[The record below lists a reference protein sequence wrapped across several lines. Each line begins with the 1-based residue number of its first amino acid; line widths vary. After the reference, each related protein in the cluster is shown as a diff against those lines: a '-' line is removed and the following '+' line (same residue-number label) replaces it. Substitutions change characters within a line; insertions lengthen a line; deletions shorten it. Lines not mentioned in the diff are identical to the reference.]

1 MSQINNLTVQS
12 LLAPVATI
20 TALTGTTASFN
31 SIYSSGNSSTV
42 TAAIGNVMNLNAL
55 SGNIVA
61 LTSQAA
67 NVAALTAAQANVAA
81 LTAAQAALGSAN
93 VAVLAVGD
101 VLAGNSGTF
110 PLLAANGLTVSG
122 SARVVSGNGAVTT
135 QVVSNVGGLTVLQ
148 TGGGQQLSLQGTGSA
163 GVAMSTFAGRPS
175 PAVTVGAIDD
185 GNSSSP
191 LVVSVAPTGTPAA
204 TAVERLRLTTAGLL
218 GLGTAAPAY
227 LMDVAGNARVQT
239 QLVAPL
245 ANVGALGATSANVAS
260 LGVGALTAASVA
272 AGNVGILTAAPAY
285 PLDVA
290 GVARVAQL
298 LSPLANVGALG
309 AASANVASLGVGAL
323 TAASVSAGNVGILT
337 AAPAYPLDVA
347 GVARVA
353 QLLTPLANVGALGA
367 ASANVAS
374 LGVGALV
381 VANAVAGAL
390 SAANVGI
397 LTAAPAYPLD
407 VAGVARVQTQL
418 LTPLA
423 NVGTLGAT
431 SANVVSLGV
440 GALGATSANV
450 ASLGVGALTAASA
463 FAGALSATNVG
474 ILTTTPA
481 FPLDVAGV
489 ARVQTQ
495 LLTPLANVGTL
506 GAGSANVVSLG
517 VGALS
522 ATSANVASLGVG
534 ALTAANAVAGAL
546 SAANVGILTA
556 TPAYP
561 LDVAGVARVQTQ
573 LLTPLANVGTLGAGS
588 ANVASLGVGALSA
601 TTVGAGSLTT
611 TGSVG
616 ILTAAPAFPL
626 DVAGTA
632 RVTSLLT
639 PNATLSASNP
649 ILNVTSPGDLVSMR
663 LASLADRFGLAVNS
677 GVSRVFTSAVQP
689 AAQVALALASTDG
702 VSGSASAFTDLLY
715 AGNTAVGVTRTL
727 LAPAANVVSLV
738 AQSANV
744 LSLVAQAS
752 ALAAA
757 NIGQLTV
764 GSISGGSGGALNASQ
779 LTANS
784 VTANVS
790 FLGNVQGPLT
800 VSGDIVFTGNLRQVL
815 FANTPPG
822 AFLNYTFGNLA
833 AANASVAGLL
843 TASVANTGLL
853 TAGATA
859 VTSYPVSLATTPGAY
874 TQICTFSDPQNAAT
888 YMIRVTLAQSRTS
901 NAVLKTYN
909 LPMSF
914 SSLPGTWL
922 RCLPRYNL
930 GPSNGNDF
938 ALDVTSSGS
947 TVTIRAVRLSN
958 SGASSLT
965 GLTASVVVT
974 SDSGFPI
981 ALAPD
986 GTTGTGATN
995 AGLYAG
1001 SPLGSS
1007 GANVGILTAAPAYPL
1022 DVAGSARVQGAIL
1035 GQTATIGTLTVGNIY
1050 GFSPANLSVIAG
1062 NLSVT
1067 AGSVNVANA
1076 FVLALGSDQAK
1087 EPNAGKLG
1095 YGTLSAGG
1103 SLDVVG
1109 AGAAVGAR
1117 KVQIYDQL
1125 GVGGLPSTALDVFG
1139 NARITSA
1146 NASYSVQTT
1155 TSAAGISLVQSGLG
1169 GSLGPV
1175 VSLQGTGSGGASV
1188 GLQMATYARA
1198 SPLVS
1203 ITALDDGAGGNPLLF
1218 STGVGLPER
1227 ARLTPTGQLGLG
1239 TPTPAALLD
1248 VAGAARV
1255 QGALTAQVGVA
1266 VSAGNVLVAAGN
1278 VNVQGAG
1285 VVALGSD
1292 QAREPNA
1299 GKLGYGTFSSGAAVD
1314 VVGAGT
1320 VSGQRKV
1327 QLLDWVGVGGV
1338 PGMPLDVTG
1347 NTRVTASNSSFTTQ
1361 FLATPAGLSLVSAGT
1376 PPGGIVPALLLQGGG
1391 GGAGVQTG
1399 LGLATFGRGAA
1410 GPSAT
1415 ISALDDASGSGPL
1428 LFGVASGGG
1437 SAVER
1442 ARLTGAGQLGVST
1455 TAPAATL
1462 DVGGNARVLTALG
1475 VGTLPSFPLDVAGS
1489 GRVQGSLGVAGAAGP
1504 AYPLD
1509 VYGVVRAA
1517 ANNAS
1522 TRPTALRL
1530 ENLSTGPL
1538 GATLDLASQ
1547 FPGLA
1552 QANKIAGQLYA
1563 EPDNSTGGRVVVAT
1577 CNTAGTLQTAV
1588 TINAQ
1593 QQVGVGTANPAYPL
1607 DVAGTG
1613 RVPTL
1618 LTSNVQAALAN
1629 VTSLGA
1635 GTLSAATLLNAGA
1648 FAATAYSINLAAAVG
1663 SYTQICNSNDP
1674 QATSTY
1680 MIRVVLVQARTSNAL
1695 LKSYSIPVTASY
1707 FAGSFL
1713 RCIPEFSLGASSGND
1728 FALDVYQ
1735 YGPNGA
1741 IYLRAVRTGSGTG
1754 TATGLTAYVT
1764 MTSDSGFPISF
1775 GYDGSTGTGATN
1787 AGLYAGCPLGCTA
1800 GNVGILTAA
1809 PAYPLDVAGT
1819 ARVQGSL
1826 VASTFTGGNP
1836 TFYTNQLAALGSAP
1850 GFYMGSAFSTGN
1862 TGFLTFNQGPPSN
1875 AGSLGIGV
1883 FGMPGGGVT
1892 VANTGNVGIGQSLP
1906 GYLLDVGGA
1915 GRFAANLT
1923 VAGALAAG
1931 GANVGTLYCPGQT
1944 IHGSFIGDTSPGA
1957 AAGVVNRVA
1966 NVSFVL
1972 PTNQA
1977 VNVLNSA
1984 GNPTACFVNTD
1995 YNYPNQAGPFP
2006 GGRMQVIDYNFG
2018 TEWRWQS
2025 KVPGAAGNPLV
2036 ERLTITNG
2044 GSVGINQPQP
2054 AFGLDVGG
2062 TARATTLLTSNLQ
2075 AAQGN
2080 VTSLGVGTLYASN
2093 IVGYQTSLVDIAGNS
2108 ATYTTVKASNLVA
2121 NLVGI
2126 NTATPVLPLDVA
2138 GGVRASVNTSTG
2150 RATALRV
2157 ENLGS
2162 SAGGALI
2169 DMASQFSGLAQANK
2183 IAAQMYAEPDA
2194 GTGGRW
2200 AVATANTGGTLTQAV
2215 TINAAQQVGINTGSP
2230 AYPLDVNGQSR
2241 FATNQVWQQAT
2252 APGLYLGS
2260 AFSNGQMGYLSFN
2273 NPNPPSNT
2281 GSLGVGVYG
2290 ATGGITVASTGNVG
2304 ISASLPSYTLD
2315 VGGTARATTLLT
2327 SNLQAAQGNV
2337 TSLGVGTL
2345 YASNIVGYTAGGGSG
2360 NTTTISGNSATY
2372 NYVVAGNVVA
2382 ANISTPNGLAVTA
2395 FDPGDMVARNYGA
2408 AGDRYGLN
2416 LRAGGFTRLFT
2427 SSAYGTATVS
2437 MSLAS
2442 TDGPLGNAWT
2452 DLVTAS
2458 QSSVVINRPLAVS
2471 GPIGY
2476 SATIPGDMV
2485 AKTYASAGDR
2495 YGLGQYNA
2503 ATRLFTSS
2511 VNPGATVSLSL
2522 ASTDGPAANAALWT
2536 DLVVA
2541 SQSSVQFNRPAVLTS
2556 GNALQ
2561 VSGAGVAAFG
2571 YDVTG
2576 KEQNAGRVGYGTF
2589 SGTNLDIVGAGT
2601 APNKRTVQIY
2611 DNLIVSSGAVAGNV
2625 SAGTASLAGNVN
2637 AVGGVFT
2644 GNLNVFGS
2652 QGISGNLAVYGPQG
2666 VLVQSAAAAPLQL
2679 VSINGGAG
2687 NPIGVGLSTFV
2698 NRGAP
2703 ACQVTAVDDGNF
2715 SAHLL
2720 LSSAPTGPANSAPVE
2735 RLRVTSGG
2743 LVGINQTVP
2752 QAQLDVYGTTRM
2764 LGTGNLLQVLT
2775 PTATGTPVMRLE
2787 NTSGNPVGAFL
2798 DHVTQYGPS
2807 INKVSSRQYGEPDNN
2822 SGGRHVWQT
2831 ANTSGVLS
2839 NSVSINSAGYLGVG
2853 LSAGAAGYLVHAQ
2866 PTNTDVPAI
2875 NPDATGTL
2883 VVYENCKGTALS
2895 ATATLLGNAFLNQT
2909 QGGFVQLTTN
2919 TNATYGCL
2927 NYNLNPGT
2935 AFDATFEYYVGTSG
2949 SNFADGIVFYCYC
2962 ASPFPT
2968 IGPPP
2973 NSSGYAVILDE
2984 YGQNSGNTT
2993 QLYTAM
2999 LYYGSTLLA
3008 STTAATFTNP
3018 LNTWTQV
3025 RITFVR
3031 NVWRVWVG
3039 TQLVINFEDSSRT
3052 LVGAGTNNM
3061 GFVGS
3066 CGGSNAYH
3074 SIRYINIG
3082 KHTQGPWRPAAGGN
3096 VPGIQYS
3103 GPVTVA
3109 GNLAVSGSSAMGAV
3123 IGMPAL
3129 NIGDWISTNYSPS
3142 VTLSDRYGIGQYN
3155 NGQMR
3160 VFASGYIPS
3169 LSAVSLSLA
3178 GSDSTAGGGSFTD
3191 ILTASNSAVVLRRPV
3206 TAGSISASTAAISTF
3221 TGQPTFQTNQLYQK
3235 DNAPGFYL
3243 GRDFSTGNTGFI
3255 TFNNAGPP
3263 SGPGTLGLGVY
3274 GQTPGGGLSVANTG
3288 YVGVNYSTP
3297 AFPLD
3302 VGGASRFNG
3311 NMQVT
3316 GTLAVTGPTTI
3327 ASPITVTGV
3336 SPGDFLATVYSLPD
3350 RYGMGQYN
3358 NGQTRL
3364 FASATYSP
3372 AAVNLSV
3379 CSTDTTGGGGT
3390 FQDLVTASNTAI
3402 TLSRRV
3408 FSTYV
3413 TTWLYKGTGN
3423 SPSAGAGAYIPTN
3436 KAMFTYQS
3444 AGSVNAGDIL
3454 FGADQTNAATNQTN
3468 ARISFPYPGV
3478 YTVTWSVRFQNTVNA
3493 SGGENDSMFGPCFS
3507 TQFGESGLNANGS
3520 RIGWGST
3527 CAFNTIS
3534 TYTGFFV
3541 RQEGL
3546 FLMAYSSGSNNL
3558 VGNFGHWLTVT
3569 LQQQTAI
3576 S

>member
-298 LSPLANVGALG
+298 L
-309 AASANVASLGVGAL
+309 
-323 TAASVSAGNVGILT
+323 
-337 AAPAYPLDVA
+337 
-347 GVARVA
+347 
-353 QLLTPLANVGALGA
+353 TPLANVGALGA

-397 LTAAPAYPLD
+397 MTANPAYPLD

-517 VGALS
+517 VGALG

-649 ILNVTSPGDLVSMR
+649 ILSVTSPGDLVSLR
-663 LASLADRFGLAVNS
+663 VASLADRFGLAVNS

-702 VSGSASAFTDLLY
+702 VGGSASAFTDLLY

-800 VSGDIVFTGNLRQVL
+800 VSGDIVFTGNLRQIL

-843 TASVANTGLL
+843 TSSVANTGLL

-1076 FVLALGSDQAK
+1076 FVLALGSDQVK

-1155 TSAAGISLVQSGLG
+1155 TSAAGISLVQSGPG

-1255 QGALTAQVGVA
+1255 QGPLTAQVGVA

-1563 EPDNSTGGRVVVAT
+1563 EPDNSTGGRLVVAT

-2093 IVGYQTSLVDIAGNS
+2093 IVGYLVDIAGNS

-2290 ATGGITVASTGNVG
+2290 ATGGITVASSGNVG
-2304 ISASLPSYTLD
+2304 ISASLPAYTLD

-2611 DNLIVSSGAVAGNV
+2611 DNLIVSSGTVAGNV
-2625 SAGTASLAGNVN
+2625 SAGTATLAGNLN

-2743 LVGINQTVP
+2743 LVGVGTNNP
-2752 QAQLDVYGTTRM
+2752 QAGLDVAGSTRLQGNTTIGTAVTDTSVGAGASIVNRVANVSYAFPNQP
-2764 LGTGNLLQVLT
+2764 TQVL
-2775 PTATGTPVMRLE
+2775 G
-2787 NTSGNPVGAFL
+2787 
-2798 DHVTQYGPS
+2798 
-2807 INKVSSRQYGEPDNN
+2807 
-2822 SGGRHVWQT
+2822 
-2831 ANTSGVLS
+2831 
-2839 NSVSINSAGYLGVG
+2839 SAGYTTSSWINTDYNYPNQVGGVPG
-2853 LSAGAAGYLVHAQ
+2853 GRVMVNDSNFSADWRWQTKAPGAVTNALVERFTLTGSGNVGVNQTAPQFLLHAQ
-2866 PTNTDVPAI
+2866 PLATDVPAI
-2875 NPDATGTL
+2875 NPDATSTL

-2895 ATATLLGNAFLNQT
+2895 AAATLLGNAYLNS
-2909 QGGFVQLTTN
+2909 GGYVQLTTN
-2919 TNATYGCL
+2919 TNATTGCL

-3558 VGNFGHWLTVT
+3558 VGNLGHWLTVT